1 MLIRGKMRSPSMSF
15 GGYRGLRVLMNAH
28 MSGEQHGW
36 QGQDSDM
43 HRRLS
48 VDINYV
54 EPHFL
59 NQQETIELGT
69 GCDVFVCNAG
79 NSTHEEQT
87 AKART

>member
-1 MLIRGKMRSPSMSF
+1 MSF

-48 VDINYV
+48 LDINHV
-54 EPHFL
+54 ERHFF
-59 NQQETIELGT
+59 NQQESIELGT
-69 GCDVFVCNAG
+69 GCDVLCANAG
-79 NSTHEEQT
+79 NLTREEQT